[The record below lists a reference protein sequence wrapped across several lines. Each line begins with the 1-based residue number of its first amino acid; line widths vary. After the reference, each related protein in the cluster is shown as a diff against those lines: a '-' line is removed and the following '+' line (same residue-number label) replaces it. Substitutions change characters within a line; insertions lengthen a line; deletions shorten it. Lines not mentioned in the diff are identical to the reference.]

1 MGWIRLN
8 HTVDGNPNHQLMVYI
23 NPHYEHMLS
32 TILKNL
38 CFFSAKSL
46 AHPTWPIPRSWG
58 PIPRFCKKK
67 SWSTCKNCLVVWN
80 IWIFFSIFVP
90 FSWECHDPNWLIFF
104 RKGSWLKV
112 AQPPTSNPCVSWA
125 YSRVYQVV
133 AKGCCVPIQCFY
145 GSRTPIYPCYINGYT
160 RGTRGLVT
168 VYHNIRKKVQ
178 GGAPYLAKLVPV
190 TPISLWFMV
199 DISIMLDAD

>member
-23 NPHYEHMLS
+23 NPTMNICFQPSLKLVFFLGEIAGPSHM
-32 TILKNL
+32 
-38 CFFSAKSL
+38 
-46 AHPTWPIPRSWG
+46 AHPQVLGAHPQVLQ
-58 PIPRFCKKK
+58 KKHGQHVK
-67 SWSTCKNCLVVWN
+67 TAWWFGTFG
-80 IWIFFSIFVP
+80 FFSIFVP

-112 AQPPTSNPCVSWA
+112 AQPPTSSPCVSWA

-160 RGTRGLVT
+160 RGTRPCT